1 MAIQSNK
8 EYLTKTLSRFNLT
21 EDDIDLIL
29 AEHPELEE
37 ANFNVSMCKNAMYK
51 SMSAI
56 LPVANISEGGF
67 SISWNMDALKMW
79 YNALC
84 KELGKENILGGKPK
98 VRNRGNS
105 W

>member
-1 MAIQSNK
+1 
-8 EYLTKTLSRFNLT
+8 
-21 EDDIDLIL
+21 
-29 AEHPELEE
+29 
-37 ANFNVSMCKNAMYK
+37 
-51 SMSAI
+51 MSEI

-67 SISWNMDALKMW
+67 SLSWNMDALKMW

-98 VRNRGNS
+98 VRNRSNS

>member
-8 EYLTKTLSRFNLT
+8 EYLTKTLSQFNLT

-29 AEHPELEE
+29 AEHPGLEE
-37 ANFNVSMCKNAMYK
+37 ANFNVSMCKNAIYK
-51 SMSAI
+51 SMSEI

-67 SISWNMDALKMW
+67 SLSWNMDALKMW

-98 VRNRGNS
+98 VRNRSNS

>member
-1 MAIQSNK
+1 MAIQRNK

-29 AEHPELEE
+29 AEHPGLEE
-37 ANFNVSMCKNAMYK
+37 ANFNAIYK
-51 SMSAI
+51 SMSEI

-67 SISWNMDALKMW
+67 SLSWNMDALKMW

-98 VRNRGNS
+98 VRNRSNS